1 MPPRSLNCIFDFY
14 PILLI
19 KFNSHADY
27 LVCDN
32 YYLKEMIMTI
42 DELKAELIRIAN
54 SNADEEICHGEAD
67 DLIINFLAQLDPEIR
82 TIFDSI
88 DKWYA

>member
-1 MPPRSLNCIFDFY
+1 
-14 PILLI
+14 
-19 KFNSHADY
+19 
-27 LVCDN
+27 
-32 YYLKEMIMTI
+32 MTI

-67 DLIINFLAQLDPEIR
+67 DLIINFQAQLDPEIR